1 MNFFEAQD
9 NARRKTWQLLLLFG
23 AAVLSLILLTN
34 VLVATVVFYSNTM
47 AFADSASLIDRLAAM
62 PTETWILISVAV
74 VTVIGLA
81 CLYKYLALRG
91 GGRAIAEMLGGRPLS
106 YQGTTGGTRRLLN
119 IVEEMAIASGIPVP
133 PVYLIPESSIN
144 AFAAGFNQD
153 DAVIGVNQG
162 TIDQLNRDELQG
174 VIAHEFSHIVN
185 GDTRINLRLI
195 AALHGIIFL
204 SMVGHTIIRGMRFS
218 SSRDRKGGGTAPI
231 LALGLGLMVIGY
243 AGTFFGNL
251 IKAAVSR
258 QREYLADA
266 AAVQFT
272 RNPDGIANALKRI
285 GGLQNGSDMSVA
297 SATEA
302 SHLFFGQVQHFFLNS
317 IMATHPPLPK
327 RISAI
332 EPRWDGKFL
341 PARVSADLPRSDDPN
356 ADQPA
361 QPGISGKN
369 LGILS
374 VAAAAASVAGAAGAA
389 DADTIVAQVGTL
401 TPSGL
406 ENAHQLIQSTDAR
419 LRDAAHDTWGA
430 RGLIYAMLVDPDRV
444 RSEEQKTYLL
454 EHAEPGV
461 PEFTLSLHD
470 PISKL
475 DPARR
480 LTLVEMSMPAL
491 KALSEPQYQRF
502 INNCI
507 KLIKADG
514 RISLFEWVL
523 HRLLLKELRPHFEGP
538 RRIPIRHRSIDSVA
552 DHAGRLLSVLAATG
566 HPDQTGA
573 SREAF
578 AAGARQLGT
587 ELTFTTDPDPNFQ
600 NLNAAIAQLQQ
611 LKPLLKPKLLK
622 ACAATVLADNRVT
635 SAEGA
640 LLQGVAAALDCPLPP
655 SIYQPV
661 DAEEP

>member
-1 MNFFEAQD
+1 MNFFQAQD
-9 NARRKTWQLLLLFG
+9 NARRKTWQLLMLFG
-23 AAVLSLILLTN
+23 AAVISLILMTN
-34 VLVATVVFYSNTM
+34 VLVAIVVFYSNTM
-47 AFADSASLIDRLAAM
+47 AFSGSASLLDRLAAM

-74 VTVIGLA
+74 ITVVGLA

-91 GGRAIAEMLGGRPLS
+91 GGRAIAEMLGGRPLTYDS
-106 YQGTTGGTRRLLN
+106 TTGNSRRLLN

-144 AFAAGFNQD
+144 AFAAGFSQD
-153 DAVIGVNQG
+153 DAVIGINQG

-285 GGLQNGSDMSVA
+285 GGLQHGSDMSVA
-297 SATEA
+297 SASEA
-302 SHLFFGQVQHFFLNS
+302 SHMFFGQVQHFFLNG

-332 EPRWDGKFL
+332 EPRWDGEFL
-341 PARVSADLPRSDDPN
+341 PPRSAAQSTAMDTQTGDPT
-356 ADQPA
+356 
-361 QPGISGKN
+361 
-369 LGILS
+369 
-374 VAAAAASVAGAAGAA
+374 AAPESHPDHAGLMALAGA
-389 DADTIVAQVGTL
+389 DALVAQVGTL
-401 TPSGL
+401 SPSGL
-406 ENAHQLIQSTDAR
+406 DSARALIASTDDR
-419 LRDAAHDTWGA
+419 LRDAAHDTWGS
-430 RGLIYAMLVDPDRV
+430 RGLIYAMLVEPDGTITD
-444 RSEEQKTYLL
+444 QQQAYLL
-454 EHAEPGV
+454 ENAEPGV
-461 PEFTLSLHD
+461 PEFTRSLLELVV
-470 PISKL
+470 KL
-475 DPARR
+475 DPAQR
-480 LTLVEMSMPAL
+480 LTLVEMAMPAL
-491 KALSEPQYQRF
+491 KSLSHPQYRRF
-502 INNCI
+502 ISNCV

-523 HRLLLKELRPHFEGP
+523 HRLLQKELRPHFEGP
-538 RRIPIRHRSIDSVA
+538 RRVPMRYGSMDAVA
-552 DHAGRLLSVLAATG
+552 ASAGTLLSVLAQTG
-566 HPDQTGA
+566 NAEAHSDQTSA
-573 SREAF
+573 AADAF
-578 AAGARQLGT
+578 AAGASALGI
-587 ELTFTTDPDPNFQ
+587 EVPFTTDPDPNFQ
-600 NLNAAIAQLQQ
+600 NLNAAIAELRQ

-622 ACAATVLADNRVT
+622 ACAATVMADETVT
-635 SAEGA
+635 STEGA
-640 LLQGVAAALDCPLPP
+640 LLQGIAAAIDCPLPP
-655 SIYQPV
+655 SIYLAV
-661 DAEEP
+661 SD